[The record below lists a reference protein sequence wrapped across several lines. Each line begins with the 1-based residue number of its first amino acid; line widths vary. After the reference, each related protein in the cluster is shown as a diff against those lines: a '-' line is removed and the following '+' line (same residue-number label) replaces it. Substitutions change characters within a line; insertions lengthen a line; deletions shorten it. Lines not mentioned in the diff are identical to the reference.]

1 MITVVL
7 ADDHAVVAEG
17 LGALLKEKFTLL
29 RTVYD
34 GRALVAAAIELNPDV
49 VVTDISMPLLNGLDA
64 IRQIK
69 SARPAA
75 NIIILTMHIEPDLAV
90 QAFRAGASGYLLK
103 TSAGEELVEA
113 VRQVAQG
120 RAYLT
125 SLIAKDLISVLLEAK
140 KESPAAGERLTGRQR
155 EVLQLIAEGRT
166 MKEVASLLHISPRT
180 AESHKYEIMNV
191 LGAQNGA
198 ELVQH
203 AIRMKLSEY
212 LKRPMTAPANW
223 ESTELLEGQNRVLE
237 LIARGAPLPK
247 ILDLLL
253 GVIQAQCRLALLD
266 PSAGPRRDSRAARSG
281 AGSSG
286 GIHPQRRR

>member
-1 MITVVL
+1 MISVVL

-34 GRALVAAAIELNPDV
+34 GRALVAAVAELKPDV

-64 IRQIK
+64 ISQIK
-69 SARPAA
+69 SASPAA

-103 TSAGEELVEA
+103 TSPGEELVEA

-140 KESPAAGERLTGRQR
+140 KESPAGGEKLTGRQR

-191 LGAQNGA
+191 LGAQNTA

-203 AIRMKLSEY
+203 AIRIKLVS
-212 LKRPMTAPANW
+212 
-223 ESTELLEGQNRVLE
+223 V
-237 LIARGAPLPK
+237 
-247 ILDLLL
+247 
-253 GVIQAQCRLALLD
+253 
-266 PSAGPRRDSRAARSG
+266 
-281 AGSSG
+281 
-286 GIHPQRRR
+286 

>member
-1 MITVVL
+1 MVTLVL

-17 LGALLKEKFTLL
+17 LGALLREKFTLL
-29 RTVYD
+29 RTVHD
-34 GRALVAAAIELNPDV
+34 GRALVAAAAELNPDV

-69 SARPAA
+69 SARPAT

-90 QAFRAGASGYLLK
+90 QAFRAGALGYLLK
-103 TSAGEELVEA
+103 ASAGEELVEA

-140 KESPAAGERLTGRQR
+140 KESPTAGERLTPRQR

-180 AESHKYEIMNV
+180 AESHKYEIMDV
-191 LGAQNGA
+191 LGAQNTA

-203 AIRMKLSEY
+203 AIRMKLVS
-212 LKRPMTAPANW
+212 
-223 ESTELLEGQNRVLE
+223 V
-237 LIARGAPLPK
+237 
-247 ILDLLL
+247 
-253 GVIQAQCRLALLD
+253 
-266 PSAGPRRDSRAARSG
+266 
-281 AGSSG
+281 
-286 GIHPQRRR
+286 

>member
-1 MITVVL
+1 MISVVL

-34 GRALVAAAIELNPDV
+34 GRALVAAVAELNPDV

-64 IRQIK
+64 ISQIK
-69 SARPAA
+69 SACPTA

-103 TSAGEELVEA
+103 TSPGEELVEA

-140 KESPAAGERLTGRQR
+140 KESPAGGEKLTGRQR

-180 AESHKYEIMNV
+180 AESHKYEIMSV
-191 LGAQNGA
+191 LGAQNTA

-203 AIRMKLSEY
+203 AIRIKLVS
-212 LKRPMTAPANW
+212 
-223 ESTELLEGQNRVLE
+223 V
-237 LIARGAPLPK
+237 
-247 ILDLLL
+247 
-253 GVIQAQCRLALLD
+253 
-266 PSAGPRRDSRAARSG
+266 
-281 AGSSG
+281 
-286 GIHPQRRR
+286 

>member
-17 LGALLKEKFTLL
+17 LGALLRERFTLL
-29 RTVYD
+29 GTVHD
-34 GRALVAAAIELNPDV
+34 GKALVAAVAELNPDV
-49 VVTDISMPLLNGLDA
+49 VVTDISMPVLNGLDA

-69 SARPAA
+69 AARPSAKTVV
-75 NIIILTMHIEPDLAV
+75 LTMHIEPDLAV

-103 TSAGEELVEA
+103 ASAGEELVEA

-125 SLIAKDLISVLLEAK
+125 SLIAKDLISVLLEARK
-140 KESPAAGERLTGRQR
+140 KSPHGEEKLTGRQR

-180 AESHKYEIMNV
+180 AESHKYEIMNL
-191 LGAQNGA
+191 LGAQNTA

-203 AIRMKLSEY
+203 AIRMKLVS
-212 LKRPMTAPANW
+212 
-223 ESTELLEGQNRVLE
+223 V
-237 LIARGAPLPK
+237 
-247 ILDLLL
+247 
-253 GVIQAQCRLALLD
+253 
-266 PSAGPRRDSRAARSG
+266 
-281 AGSSG
+281 
-286 GIHPQRRR
+286 

>member
-17 LGALLKEKFTLL
+17 LAALLREKFTLL
-29 RTVYD
+29 RTVHD
-34 GRALVAAAIELNPDV
+34 GRALVAASAELNPDV
-49 VVTDISMPLLNGLDA
+49 VITDISMPLLNGLDA

-69 SARPAA
+69 SARPTA
-75 NIIILTMHIEPDLAV
+75 NIIVLTMHIEPDLAV

-103 TSAGEELVEA
+103 VSPGDELVEA

-140 KESPAAGERLTGRQR
+140 KESPTPGEKLTGRQR
-155 EVLQLIAEGRT
+155 EVLQLVAEGRT

-180 AESHKYEIMNV
+180 AESHKYEIMGL
-191 LGAQNGA
+191 LGAQNTA

-203 AIRMKLSEY
+203 AIRMKLVS
-212 LKRPMTAPANW
+212 
-223 ESTELLEGQNRVLE
+223 V
-237 LIARGAPLPK
+237 
-247 ILDLLL
+247 
-253 GVIQAQCRLALLD
+253 
-266 PSAGPRRDSRAARSG
+266 
-281 AGSSG
+281 
-286 GIHPQRRR
+286 